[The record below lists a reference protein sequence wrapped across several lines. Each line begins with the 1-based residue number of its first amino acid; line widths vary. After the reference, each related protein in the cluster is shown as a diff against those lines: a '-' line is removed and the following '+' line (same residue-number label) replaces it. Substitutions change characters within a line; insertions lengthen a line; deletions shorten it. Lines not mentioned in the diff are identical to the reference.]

1 MRDVPDVQAGQ
12 LIRRQLWVMGVGLSA
27 EQAALASAEA
37 AEQHGRVSCLII
49 YKHTPS
55 A

>member
-1 MRDVPDVQAGQ
+1 MHDIPAVQAGQ
-12 LIRRQLWVMGVGLSA
+12 PVHRQLWVMEVGLRA
-27 EQAALASAEA
+27 EQAALASAEV